1 MSKLRKY
8 GAIAIAIAIVTS
20 LQTATSQAAP
30 TTVSVVM
37 PNQWKDAF
45 APEIK
50 KFNDANTDVNINVLW
65 GAAQDQLIAAN
76 KAPDIINTGD
86 LYIVAQRNLLLD
98 LKPYLK
104 ADRAVN
110 VADFYP
116 TLYSSLAYQGKQLAL
131 PYRFNVGLLYYNKDL
146 FDASKVAYPTS
157 NWKQSDYLAAAQKL
171 TKTTN
176 GKVTQWGV
184 SSTFG
189 WWGEWLIHVRQAGGN
204 WLEDGVVAL
213 NTPNAIKGLTV
224 FRDKIT
230 RYKIAPGPKDD
241 SLGGF
246 VGGKVAME
254 YGGHTGNWPSYNAAK
269 DLNWN
274 IQVLPQGSKTARGG
288 ELALEAWGVY
298 AKTAN
303 KDAAYKVVKYL
314 TSPGFLTVQW
324 TKLGLPPTRKS
335 VATAAMAVPIAKR
348 NSPTNIEAL
357 FGGIKTGMTL
367 PRTIPFIKV
376 TQEVVQP
383 YIDKMI
389 EGTLTPTQAG
399 QQATDAANKALSIL
413 QNQ

>member
-8 GAIAIAIAIVTS
+8 AAIAIAIAVVTS

-30 TTVSVVM
+30 TTVSVIM
-37 PNQWKDAF
+37 PNQWKDVF
-45 APEIK
+45 DPEIK
-50 KFNDANTDVNINVLW
+50 KFNAANSDVNINVLW

-86 LYIVAQRNLLLD
+86 LFIATQRNMLLD
-98 LKPYLK
+98 LNPYLK
-104 ADRAVN
+104 SDGTVN
-110 VADFYP
+110 VKDFYP
-116 TLYSSLAYQGKQLAL
+116 ALYKSLQFQGKQLAL

-146 FDASKVAYPTS
+146 FDAAKVAYPTAT
-157 NWKQSDYLAAAQKL
+157 WKQFDYISAAQKL

-189 WWGEWLIHVRQAGGN
+189 WWGEWLINVRQAGGN
-204 WLEDGVVAL
+204 WLEDAVVAL
-213 NTPNAIKGLTV
+213 NSPNAIKGLTF

-230 RYKIAPGPKDD
+230 KYKIAPGPKDD

-246 VGGKVAME
+246 AGGKVAME

-269 DLNWN
+269 GLNWDV
-274 IQVLPQGSKTARGG
+274 QVLPQGSKTAKGG
-288 ELALEAWGVY
+288 ELALEAWGVN

-303 KDAAYKVVKYL
+303 KDAAYKVAKYL
-314 TSPGFLTVQW
+314 TSTDFLTIQW
-324 TKLGLPPTRKS
+324 TKLGLPPTRQS
-335 VATAAMAVPIAKR
+335 VAKIAMAVPAAKR
-348 NSPTNIEAL
+348 TSPTNIESL
-357 FGGIKTGMTL
+357 FRGIKTGMTL

-383 YIDKMI
+383 FIDKMI
-389 EGTLTPTQAG
+389 EGTLTPTEAG

-413 QNQ
+413 SN